1 MDETPRI
8 RSWSYNRLLDF
19 ERCKLR
25 AKLKYLDRIP
35 ELPRPL
41 PEGKKEQPND
51 RGTRIHLVAEQYVRG
66 ASELIPELDGFA
78 EEFAKL
84 RLLFTLGEAELE
96 GDWGFNDIWEPCSW
110 QRAWL
115 RAKLDAIVTLPDAHM
130 VVIDYKT
137 GKRAGNEIKHNEQML
152 LYALATVHR
161 YPAVQKVTVEL
172 WYLDEDQLVRSDYDR
187 HSVMRHFERF
197 NKRAVAMTSCTEFPA
212 RPNMFTCRFCTY
224 GPKGSGD
231 CKDGV

>member
-8 RSWSYNRLLDF
+8 RSWSFNRLVDF

-35 ELPRPL
+35 EPERPL

-51 RGTRIHLVAEQYVRG
+51 RGSRIHLAAEQHVREG
-66 ASELIPELDGFA
+66 EPLIRELEGFA
-78 EEFAKL
+78 EEFTKL
-84 RLLFTLGEAELE
+84 RALFLAGDVELE

-115 RAKLDAIVTLPDAHM
+115 RAKLDAIVTLPDAQL

-137 GKRAGNEIKHNEQML
+137 GKRSGNEIKHNEQML
-152 LYALATVHR
+152 LYALAAVHR
-161 YPAVQKVTVEL
+161 YPTAQKVTVEL
-172 WYLDEDQLVRSDYDR
+172 WYLDEDQLVRTDHDR

-197 NKRAVAMTSCTEFPA
+197 NKRGVAMTDCTEFPA
-212 RPNMFTCRFCTY
+212 RPNQYTCRFCLY
-224 GPKGSGD
+224 GPKGSGH